1 MSALYLPPSPI
12 TREAAVRS
20 AGALTEPDTDLAP
33 RIEALL
39 ASLAQPLDP
48 AAALRALI
56 DARLDRLP
64 LPGSGRTPVSYTHLT
79 LLTSDLV

>member
-39 ASLAQPLDP
+39 ALSL
-48 AAALRALI
+48 I
-56 DARLDRLP
+56 
-64 LPGSGRTPVSYTHLT
+64 HI
-79 LLTSDLV
+79 